1 MFFLIKLSFSNN
13 YLINPFQTI
22 QEQTIQQYFNT
33 IKQQHHYILNFHTI
47 MAHYIVNATS

>member
-22 QEQTIQQYFNT
+22 QEQAINFQQYFNT
-33 IKQQHHYILNFHTI
+33 IKQQHHYILNSYTI
-47 MAHYIVNATS
+47 MAHYVYS